1 MAQPT
6 PARLPVI
13 IDTDP
18 GVDDCWAL
26 LYLAAQPSVDIVAV
40 GAIHGNVPTDIAAA
54 NALRILD
61 VASLTD
67 VPVAVGAPGP
77 LQQALQTGQFV
88 HGQDGLGG
96 HAGPPS
102 TRRPVGESAAEQLV
116 RLARQRPGELTLLAL
131 APLTNVAIALRL
143 EPRLP
148 QLLRHV
154 VVMGGAIGSPGNL
167 TAWADANIGHDPEAG
182 ETVLRAGF
190 NLTLVPMGTT
200 ASAWV
205 DGAWLDEV
213 AASGTPAARYAT
225 QVLDDYL
232 AMHARVNDGRR
243 GCVMHDPLTAAIMLD
258 PALATYEERQVVV
271 ELVGHARGA
280 TLVDA
285 RVGFPP
291 EMSSITDGRRPIRI
305 AMTADAV
312 TAMERVRQ
320 ALTAPAAS

>member
-1 MAQPT
+1 MTQSI
-6 PARLPVI
+6 PARLPVV

-26 LYLAAQPSVDIVAV
+26 LYLATQPTVDLVAV
-40 GAIHGNVPTDIAAA
+40 GAIHGNVPTDLAAE

-61 VASLTD
+61 VAGRAD

-77 LQQALQTGQFV
+77 LQQALATGQFV

-102 TRRPVGESAAEQLV
+102 ARRPIAESAAEQLV

-131 APLTNVAIALRL
+131 APLTNIALALRL

-148 QLLRHV
+148 ELLRQV
-154 VVMGGAIGSPGNL
+154 VFMGGAVQGPGNL
-167 TAWADANIGHDPEAG
+167 TAWADANVGHDPEAA
-182 ETVLRAGF
+182 EEVMRAGF
-190 NLTLVPMGTT
+190 TMTMVPMDTT

-205 DGAWLDEV
+205 DGEWLDEI
-213 AASGTPAARYAT
+213 AATGTPAARYAT
-225 QVLDDYL
+225 QVLDNYL
-232 AMHARVNDGRR
+232 VMHARVNGGRR

-258 PALATYEERQVVV
+258 PTLATYEERQVVV

-305 AMTADAV
+305 AVAASAV

-320 ALTAPAAS
+320 ALTAPAAA